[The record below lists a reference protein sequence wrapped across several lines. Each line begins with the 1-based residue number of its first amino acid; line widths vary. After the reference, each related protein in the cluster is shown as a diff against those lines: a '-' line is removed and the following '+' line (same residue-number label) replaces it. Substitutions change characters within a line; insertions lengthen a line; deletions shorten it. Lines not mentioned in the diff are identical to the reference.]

1 MPRRYWVQT
10 SDSKITGLTDID
22 TVAVPDDHTAVLETV
37 IRVSDPPGADGRIQA
52 GGKWD
57 GAHYTPPEGGG
68 VLAAY
73 DDSTELGRRKIAA
86 TKLHDYLQNTTAGIH
101 AVRHEKPTKDTGVA
115 EQFIA
120 MAHWANYVAFSMST
134 IDIDAFEAW
143 VEAMM
148 EGAADFTTVQEFFEK
163 SHTIDDDSVPS
174 EACAWADPTNAVR
187 TLLSEAKG
195 ASTGAS
201 GFFENETTDL
211 TMVTLGNGEWIREA
225 A

>member
-1 MPRRYWVQT
+1 MPRRYFVQT
-10 SDSKITGLTDID
+10 SDSKIKGLSDID
-22 TVAVPDDHTAVLETV
+22 TVAVPDGHTAVLETV

-68 VLAAY
+68 VLAPY
-73 DDSTELGRRKIAA
+73 DDSTDLGRRKIAA

-101 AVRHEKPTKDTGVA
+101 AVRHEKPTHDTTVA

-120 MAHWANYVAFSMST
+120 MGHWANYVTFSMSAV
-134 IDIDAFEAW
+134 DIDAFEAW
-143 VEAMM
+143 AEAMM
-148 EGAADFTTVQEFFEK
+148 EGALDFTTVQEFFEK
-163 SHTIDDDSVPS
+163 SHTITEEQTPS
-174 EACAWADPTNAVR
+174 EACAWANPTSAAR
-187 TLLSEAKG
+187 SSLSGAKDL
-195 ASTGAS
+195 STGS
-201 GFFENETTDL
+201 GGFFENETTDL

>member
-1 MPRRYWVQT
+1 MPRRYWVKT
-10 SDSKITGLTDID
+10 SDSKITGLSDID
-22 TVAVPDDHTAVLETV
+22 TVAVPADHAAVLESV

-57 GAHYTPPEGGG
+57 GAHYTPPQGGG
-68 VLAAY
+68 VLDAY
-73 DDSTELGRRKIAA
+73 DDSTDLGRRKIAA

-101 AVRHEKPTKDTGVA
+101 AVRHEKPTHDTAVA

-120 MAHWANYVAFSMST
+120 MAHWANYVAFNMSS

-143 VEAMM
+143 VEAML
-148 EGAADFTTVQEFFEK
+148 EGALDITTVQEFFEK
-163 SHTIDDDSVPS
+163 SHTIDDDQIPS
-174 EACAWADPTNAVR
+174 EACAWADPTDASR
-187 TLLSEAKG
+187 DTLAEAKNN
-195 ASTGAS
+195 STGSS

>member
-1 MPRRYWVQT
+1 MARRYWVQT
-10 SDSKITGLTDID
+10 SDSKITGLSDID

-37 IRVSDPPGADGRIQA
+37 IRTSDPPGADGRIQA

-57 GAHYTPPEGGG
+57 GAHYTAPEGGG
-68 VLAAY
+68 VLPSY
-73 DDSTELGRRKIAA
+73 DDSTDLGRRKIAA
-86 TKLHDYLQNTTAGIH
+86 TKLHDYLHDTTAGIH
-101 AVRHEKPTKDTGVA
+101 AVRHEKPTKDTAVA

-120 MAHWANYVAFSMST
+120 MGHWANYVAFNMST

-148 EGAADFTTVQEFFEK
+148 LGASDIATVQEFFEK
-163 SHTIDDDSVPS
+163 SHEIDDASTPS
-174 EACAWADPTNAVR
+174 EACAWANPTNASR
-187 TLLSEAKG
+187 SPLAMAKA
-195 ASTGAS
+195 ASTGS
-201 GFFENETTDL
+201 GGFFVGETADL

>member
-1 MPRRYWVQT
+1 MPRRYFVQT
-10 SDSKITGLTDID
+10 SDEKITGLTDID
-22 TVAVPDDHTAVLETV
+22 AVAVPDDHTAVLETV
-37 IRVSDPPGADGRIQA
+37 IRAVDPPGSDGRIQA

-57 GAHYTPPEGGG
+57 GSAYTAPSGGG
-68 VLAAY
+68 VLGAY
-73 DDSTELGRRKIAA
+73 DDSTALGRRKIAA
-86 TKLHDYLQNTTAGIH
+86 TKLHEYLQVLTAGIH
-101 AVRHEKPTKDTGVA
+101 AVRHEKPTHDVTVA

-120 MAHWANYVAFSMST
+120 MVHWANYVTFNMST

-195 ASTGAS
+195 ASTGPS

>member
-1 MPRRYWVQT
+1 MMTRPRL
-10 SDSKITGLTDID
+10 D
-22 TVAVPDDHTAVLETV
+22 A
-37 IRVSDPPGADGRIQA
+37 GRSPQ
-52 GGKWD
+52 
-57 GAHYTPPEGGG
+57 P
-68 VLAAY
+68 
-73 DDSTELGRRKIAA
+73 
-86 TKLHDYLQNTTAGIH
+86 KLHEYLQILTAGIH
-101 AVRHEKPTKDTGVA
+101 AVRHEKPTHDVTVA

-120 MAHWANYVAFSMST
+120 MVHWANYVTFNMST

-195 ASTGAS
+195 ASTGPS